1 MTATASVSTK
11 ELDRIASVAYT
22 GKVVE
27 GFLAYDPGD
36 TLTVESTAAAWD
48 ALELTVG
55 TNGYARVQNILGTPV
70 SDTAG
75 VDVTYPYADFP
86 YTASGGN
93 LTFDTLCVRV
103 GELGSTVNISTTE
116 RATNIATVVTATNH
130 GLIATD
136 QVYITGTT
144 SGTFDGFWEVL
155 SAPTTTSFTFNYTG
169 ADITQAADT
178 GTTQLVTYQSY
189 LYGFVQEDPDILI
202 TDGATQTYRVYF
214 SVDN

>member
-1 MTATASVSTK
+1 MTASASVSTK
-11 ELDRIASVAYT
+11 ELDRIASLAYT

-36 TLTVESTAAAWD
+36 TLTVESTVAAWD

-55 TNGYARVQNILGTPV
+55 TNGYARSQNILGTPV
-70 SDTAG
+70 SDTVG
-75 VDVTYPYADFP
+75 VEVSYPYADFS

-116 RATNIATVVTATNH
+116 RATNIATVTAVGH

-155 SAPTTTSFTFNYTG
+155 SAPTADTFTFNYVG

-178 GTTQLVTYQSY
+178 GTTQLVTYQTY
-189 LYGFVQEDPDILI
+189 LYGYVQENPDILI
-202 TDGATQTYRVYF
+202 TDGATQTYRIYF
-214 SVDN
+214 TVDN